1 MGIQVLCYVL
11 SALCGLATGS
21 FLNVCIYR
29 LPRGIFWKNQ
39 RSVCPTCGAPIRAW
53 DNIPLLSYLILRGK
67 CRNCHCRISPQYPIV
82 EALNMIGWTVNFA
95 VFGISWMTLVWDVA
109 VSAFI
114 VIAFVDAETME
125 IPDSSQIGLL
135 ILGLITFAPISGV
148 TWQEKLIGCVCI
160 SVPLFIVAWFGG
172 MGFGDVK
179 LFFVLGLLFGWKK
192 VLLIFLLSA
201 VIGAI
206 VSVIVIAVRR
216 KRAAG
221 EQTEQSDLQESADTA
236 PCETS
241 PQAPVSEKTSHV
253 DEQEPDSDPKS
264 EQEEDDEEEI
274 TDNMVPFGP
283 FIVIAATIV
292 MYCGDAILQGYLSLI
307 GI

>member
-221 EQTEQSDLQESADTA
+221 KQTEQSDLQESADMT
-236 PCETS
+236 PCET
-241 PQAPVSEKTSHV
+241 PQQAPVSEKTSHV

>member
-1 MGIQVLCYVL
+1 
-11 SALCGLATGS
+11 
-21 FLNVCIYR
+21 
-29 LPRGIFWKNQ
+29 
-39 RSVCPTCGAPIRAW
+39 
-53 DNIPLLSYLILRGK
+53 
-67 CRNCHCRISPQYPIV
+67 
-82 EALNMIGWTVNFA
+82 MIGWTVNFA

-135 ILGLITFAPISGV
+135 ILGLVTFAPISGV

-216 KRAAG
+216 RRAEA
-221 EQTEQSDLQESADTA
+221 QAEQSDSQESAEADLCTA
-236 PCETS
+236 DEN
-241 PQAPVSEKTSHV
+241 KTILSDAFV
-253 DEQEPDSDPKS
+253 ADNKDVENPESDPKS
-264 EQEEDDEEEI
+264 DREQDEEEEI

-283 FIVIAATIV
+283 FIVIAAVVV
-292 MYCGDAILQGYLSLI
+292 MYCGDAILQGYRNLI

>member
-1 MGIQVLCYVL
+1 
-11 SALCGLATGS
+11 
-21 FLNVCIYR
+21 
-29 LPRGIFWKNQ
+29 
-39 RSVCPTCGAPIRAW
+39 
-53 DNIPLLSYLILRGK
+53 
-67 CRNCHCRISPQYPIV
+67 
-82 EALNMIGWTVNFA
+82 MIGWTVNFA

-216 KRAAG
+216 RRAAG
-221 EQTEQSDLQESADTA
+221 EQTEQSDLQESTDTT

-241 PQAPVSEKTSHV
+241 PQALVSKETSHV
-253 DEQEPDSDPKS
+253 DEQESDSDPES
-264 EQEEDDEEEI
+264 EQEEDDEEES